1 MKILFTGGGTGG
13 HIFPLVAICREIR
26 KIYSVKGR
34 GPNGTLRPQED
45 LQLLYI
51 GPKDPFG
58 EFLLSQEGVTVKSIF
73 AGKLRRY
80 ISPLAILQNFID
92 IFLKFPIG
100 FLQAVFYVFFLA
112 PDLVFSKGG
121 YGALPLVLSAWLLQT
136 PIFLHESDITPGL
149 SNKIASKFSLII
161 FTSFSET
168 EYFPLERMVLV
179 GNPIR
184 RELLSGSSEEARG
197 TFQLTGEKPV
207 ILIFGGSQGAQKIND
222 LVLAILPE
230 LLRNFEIIHQAGEQ
244 NFKQVLAEAK
254 VVLLPEQL
262 KYYHISPFLEEREL
276 SHAYSVSHLIISRAG
291 SGSIF
296 EIAAAGK
303 PSVLIPL
310 SLAAQNHQLK
320 NAYLYSR
327 FKTCVVMEE
336 TNITPRFFLGKLKYL
351 LSHQRELEDMG
362 NQAKEFS
369 KPEAG
374 RMIARHII
382 DYLFR

>member
-13 HIFPLVAICREIR
+13 HIFPLIAICREIR
-26 KIYSVKGR
+26 KIYPK
-34 GPNGTLRPQED
+34 ED

-51 GPKDPFG
+51 GPKDPLG
-58 EFLLSQEGVTVKSIF
+58 EFLLSQERVIVKSIF

-80 ISPLAILQNFID
+80 ASPLALFQNFID
-92 IFLKFPIG
+92 LFLKFPIG
-100 FLQAVFYVFFLA
+100 FLQAIFHVFFSA
-112 PDLVFSKGG
+112 PDLIFSKGG
-121 YGALPLVLSAWLLQT
+121 YGALPVVLAAWFLQT

-149 SNKIASKFSLII
+149 SNKIASKLSFMI
-161 FTSFSET
+161 FTSFPET
-168 EYFPLERMVLV
+168 EYFPPEKMVLV

-184 RELLSGSSEEARG
+184 RELLFGSPGEAKNL
-197 TFQLTGEKPV
+197 FQLTGEKPV

-230 LLRNFEIIHQAGEQ
+230 ILRDFEVIHQAGES

-254 VVLLPEQL
+254 VVLHAEQL
-262 KYYHISPFLEEREL
+262 KYYHIFPFLEEREL
-276 SHAYSVSHLIISRAG
+276 MHAYSVSHLIISRAG

-296 EIAAAGK
+296 EIAAVGK

-327 FKTCVVMEE
+327 FKAGVVMEE
-336 TNITPRFFLGKLKYL
+336 TNITPRFFLEKLKYL
-351 LSHQRELEDMG
+351 FSHQRELEDMR
-362 NQAKEFS
+362 KEARKFS

-374 RMIARHII
+374 RIIAKHII
-382 DYLFR
+382 DYLFG